1 MNSLP
6 DSNTRPLA
14 AIFLDTLLTLIK
26 RFLIILSFLSA
37 TISYGQKTGWEAI
50 YDVPQ
55 GKKGIKGF
63 TKLLRADSNNAE
75 LYWRR
80 GYEYYRTNQYSL
92 AIPDFTKAIT
102 KDSTFNHSN
111 VLADRGLAKEMLG
124 MYNDAIIDFSQ
135 AIAYSFTQDTTIP
148 QGFEK
153 YYYHRG
159 RTKFKLGDTLNA
171 IKDLDSSLVWLPQS
185 YYSRKLRAM
194 LLASTAQYQKAMEDY
209 NFLLYKWNGN
219 GEFSEGK
226 EYAIDFYWRARTK
239 QELGDSSY
247 LKDLTMSEKLRYK
260 TFKATDLRGL

>member
-1 MNSLP
+1 MKN
-6 DSNTRPLA
+6 
-14 AIFLDTLLTLIK
+14 
-26 RFLIILSFLSA
+26 FLSIA
-37 TISYGQKTGWEAI
+37 LLLASTISFGQKTSWEVI
-50 YDVPQ
+50 YEVPQ

-63 TKLLRADSNNAE
+63 TKLIKSDSNNAE

-92 AIPDFTKAIT
+92 AIPDFTKAIS
-102 KDSTFNHSN
+102 KDSNFNHSN

-159 RTKFKLGDTLNA
+159 RTKFKLSDTLNG
-171 IKDLDSSLVWLPQS
+171 IKDLDSSLVWWPQS
-185 YYSRKLRAM
+185 FYARKLRAM
-194 LLASTAQYQKAMEDY
+194 LLASTGQYQKAIDDY

-219 GEFSEGK
+219 GDFSTDK

-247 LKDLTMSEKLRYK
+247 LKDLEIAEKLGYIN
-260 TFKATDLRGL
+260 FKPTDLRGL